1 MAPTGHDSV
10 APPSRWLQ
18 LGELRAGWEVAST
31 LALWPLL
38 QMAPRGDGHPVVVL
52 PGLIA
57 GDGSTRLLRR
67 YLAGR
72 GHDVHGWG
80 LGRNLGP
87 RQGVE
92 AGMFQLLETLYARD
106 GRKVSLVGW
115 SLGGAYARMLAAK
128 RPDLVRTVVTLGS
141 PFAAG
146 PRSTNAWRVYEL
158 VSGRRANDEEHWKHV
173 RATPSVPT
181 TSIFSRSDG
190 IVAWQGSQER
200 VGPQSEN
207 IEVHASH
214 LGLAANPSVLY
225 ALADRLSQSE
235 ASWQPFERK
244 GLGALVYPEPAR
256 VHRNRP

>member
-1 MAPTGHDSV
+1 MTRTDPDSV
-10 APPSRWLQ
+10 APPSRLLQ
-18 LGELRAGWEVAST
+18 FAELRAGWEVAAT

-38 QMAPRGDGHPVVVL
+38 QLAPRGDGHPVMVL
-52 PGLIA
+52 PGLVA
-57 GDGSTRLLRR
+57 SDGSTLVLRR

-72 GHDVHGWG
+72 GLDAHGWG

-87 RQGVE
+87 RQGIE
-92 AGMFQLLETLYARD
+92 AGMFRLLETLYAKD

-115 SLGGAYARMLAAK
+115 SLGGAYARLLAAK
-128 RPDLVRTVVTLGS
+128 RPDLVRSVVTLGS
-141 PFAAG
+141 PISAG

-158 VSGRRANDEEHWKHV
+158 VSGQRADDADHWKHI
-173 RATPSVPT
+173 RATPLVPT

-200 VGPQSEN
+200 VGPQAEN

-225 ALADRLSQSE
+225 ALADRLSQPE
-235 ASWQPFERK
+235 DNWQPFERR
-244 GLGALVYPEPAR
+244 GLSALMYPEPR
-256 VHRNRP
+256 RIG

>member
-1 MAPTGHDSV
+1 M
-10 APPSRWLQ
+10 
-18 LGELRAGWEVAST
+18 AST

-38 QMAPRGDGHPVVVL
+38 QLAPRGDGHPVAVL
-52 PGLIA
+52 PGLLA
-57 GDGSTRLLRR
+57 GDGSTLVLRR

-72 GHDVHGWG
+72 GYDVHGWG

-87 RQGVE
+87 RKGIE
-92 AGMFQLLETLYARD
+92 TGMFRLLETLYAKE

-115 SLGGAYARMLAAK
+115 SLGGAYARLLAAK

-141 PFAAG
+141 PFSAG

-158 VSGRRANDEEHWKHV
+158 VSGQRAHDTEHWAHV
-173 RATPSVPT
+173 SAMPLVPT
-181 TSIFSRSDG
+181 TSIYSRTDG
-190 IVAWQGSQER
+190 IVAWQGSQEK

-214 LGLAANPSVLY
+214 MGLAANPSVLY
-225 ALADRLSQSE
+225 ALADRLSQPE

-244 GLGALVYPEPAR
+244 GLGALVYPEPQR
-256 VHRNRP
+256 LR